1 METVIFDMCILNAQ
15 IGVSMKG
22 KKTVLQN
29 KVFLQKRAYSLNW
42 MAGACITG
50 CLLILILVG
59 MIHTPYD
66 ITKMDS
72 AAKLAAPSLK
82 HLMGCDNFGRDIFSR
97 VLKGMGNTFVI
108 ALATVMIGAASG
120 VVIGAFT
127 GYFGGLLD
135 EVLMRINDVVFA
147 FPSILLALVFV
158 SIFGTG
164 KYNVVAA
171 LGVAF
176 IPSFAR
182 IVRGEFIKYR
192 EMDYVKSARLQGVSH
207 LRIIFVHILPNAL
220 PVLLSSVMI
229 GFNNAVLA
237 EAGMS
242 YLGIGVQPPD
252 ASLGSMLSES
262 QTYLFSAPWYAIFPG
277 LMIILMV
284 LGFSLLAAGKDTV

>member
-1 METVIFDMCILNAQ
+1 MKRKRTYSPNFIL
-15 IGVSMKG
+15 GLV
-22 KKTVLQN
+22 
-29 KVFLQKRAYSLNW
+29 
-42 MAGACITG
+42 ITG
-50 CLLILILVG
+50 VMLLLILIG
-59 MIHTPYD
+59 FIHTPYD

-72 AAKLAAPSLK
+72 AAKLAAPSLA
-82 HLMGCDNFGRDIFSR
+82 HPMGCDNFGRDIFSR

-108 ALATVMIGAASG
+108 ATATVAIGAVSG
-120 VVIGAFT
+120 VIVGAFT
-127 GYFGGLLD
+127 GYFGGWLD
-135 EVLMRINDVVFA
+135 EVLMRGNDVVFA

-164 KYNVVAA
+164 RYNVIAA
-171 LGVAF
+171 LGIAF

-192 EMDYVKSARLQGVSH
+192 EMDYVKSARLAGVPQF
-207 LRIIFVHILPNAL
+207 RVIFVHILPNTM
-220 PVLLSSVMI
+220 PVLASSVMI

-242 YLGIGVQPPD
+242 YLGIGVQPPN

-262 QTYLFSAPWYAIFPG
+262 QTYLFSAPWYAVFPG

-284 LGFSLLAAGKDTV
+284 LGLSLLADAVQK

>member
-1 METVIFDMCILNAQ
+1 ML
-15 IGVSMKG
+15 
-22 KKTVLQN
+22 
-29 KVFLQKRAYSLNW
+29 
-42 MAGACITG
+42 
-50 CLLILILVG
+50 LLILIGFV
-59 MIHTPYD
+59 HTPYD

-72 AAKLAAPSLK
+72 AAKLAAPSFK

-108 ALATVMIGAASG
+108 AVATVSIGTVCG
-120 VVIGAFT
+120 VIVGGIYGIFWRLAGRGADARKRC
-127 GYFGGLLD
+127 GVCLSEYL
-135 EVLMRINDVVFA
+135 
-147 FPSILLALVFV
+147 LLALVFV

-164 KYNVVAA
+164 KYNVIGA
-171 LGVAF
+171 LGIAF

-192 EMDYVKSARLQGVSH
+192 EMDYVKSARLAGVGQ
-207 LRIIFVHILPNAL
+207 LRMIFVHILPNAM
-220 PVLLSSVMI
+220 PVLTSSIMI

-242 YLGIGVQPPD
+242 YLGIGVQPPS

-262 QTYLFSAPWYAIFPG
+262 QTYLFSAPWYALFPG

-284 LGFSLLAAGKDTV
+284 LGLSLLADRGGK